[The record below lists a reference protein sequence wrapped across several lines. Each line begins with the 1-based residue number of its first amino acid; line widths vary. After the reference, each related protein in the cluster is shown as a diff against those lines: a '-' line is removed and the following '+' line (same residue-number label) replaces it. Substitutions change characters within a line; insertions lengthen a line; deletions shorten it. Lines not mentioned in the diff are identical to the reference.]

1 MTLSVCLSA
10 PRILDSQVDFKTRTQ
25 GGMLT
30 MSAKRW
36 FMLDRSKEKIGSLGV
51 VVDHLMI
58 MELVDYSLGG
68 GTAVTKVSIFISS
81 HRVQ

>member
-1 MTLSVCLSA
+1 MWT
-10 PRILDSQVDFKTRTQ
+10 K
-25 GGMLT
+25 
-30 MSAKRW
+30 KW
-36 FMLDRSKEKIGSLGV
+36 FLLDRSKEKIGSLGE